1 MFSLFT
7 LLLLATGA
15 MRLVELAVS
24 VSRQRA
30 RPDAVVPEAGLFA
43 AMAALHAALVVLPL
57 AEVWL
62 REVPF
67 EPREGAVAGALL
79 LAATALRIWT
89 LSTIGGAWNV
99 RIVRPEAHA
108 IATTGPYR
116 WIRHPNYL
124 CVVLELFALPLFHGA
139 WGSVVVLGLWNAA
152 VLAVRI
158 RNEEAVLAQIPA
170 WRAAFAD
177 RARLVPGV
185 W

>member
-1 MFSLFT
+1 
-7 LLLLATGA
+7 
-15 MRLVELAVS
+15 VS
-24 VSRQRA
+24 IRRQRA
-30 RPDAVVPEAGLFA
+30 RPDAVVREGGLFA
-43 AMAALHAALVVLPL
+43 AMAGLHAALVALPL

-62 REVPF
+62 RGVGF
-67 EPREGAVAGALL
+67 DPREGAVAGALL
-79 LAATALRIWT
+79 ASATALRIWT

-99 RIVRPEAHA
+99 RIVRPEPDA

-124 CVVLELFALPLFHGA
+124 CVVLELLALPLFHGA
-139 WGSVVVLGLWNAA
+139 WGSVVVLGAWNAA

-158 RNEEAVLAQIPA
+158 RNEEAVLSAIPA